1 MSAWAHVAL
10 FAGGTL
16 FGSAGFDMLSSDTAK
31 KGYTHV
37 IAATLR
43 AKDAVMTNAA
53 NTKETWNDMV
63 SDAKEINEEHAAKK
77 AAKAKAKAEAEYEDV
92 TDEDEEE
99 APKAAPK
106 KTAKKSGAKK

>member
-1 MSAWAHVAL
+1 MSAWSHIAL

-31 KGYTHV
+31 KGYTHI
-37 IAATLR
+37 IAGALR

-53 NTKETWNDMV
+53 NCKENWNDMV
-63 SDAKEINEEHAAKK
+63 SDAKEINEQHEAKK
-77 AAKAKAKAEAEYEDV
+77 AAKAAAKAEAEYEDV
-92 TDEDEEE
+92 TDEEEE

-106 KTAKKSGAKK
+106 KTTARKTGAKK

>member
-1 MSAWAHVAL
+1 MSAWGHVAL

-16 FGSAGFDMLSSDTAK
+16 FGSAGFDILSSDTAK

-63 SDAKEINEEHAAKK
+63 SDAREINEEHAAKK

-92 TDEDEEE
+92 TDEDEK
-99 APKAAPK
+99 APAAAPK
-106 KTAKKSGAKK
+106 KTTKKSGAKK

>member
-1 MSAWAHVAL
+1 MSAWTHIAL

-16 FGSAGFDMLSSDTAK
+16 FGSAGFDMLASDTAK

-37 IAATLR
+37 IAGALR
-43 AKDAVMTNAA
+43 AKDAIMENAA
-53 NTKETWNDMV
+53 NVKENYNDMV
-63 SDAKEINEEHAAKK
+63 SDAKELNEELAAKK

-92 TDEDEEE
+92 TEEDE

-106 KTAKKSGAKK
+106 KAAPKKSGAKK

>member
-1 MSAWAHVAL
+1 MSAWSHIAL

-37 IAATLR
+37 IAGALR
-43 AKDAVMTNAA
+43 CKDAIMTNAA

-63 SDAKEINEEHAAKK
+63 SDAKEINEQHEAKK

-92 TDEDEEE
+92 TEEDEEP
-99 APKAAPK
+99 APAPK
-106 KTAKKSGAKK
+106 KTTAKKSGAKK

>member
-1 MSAWAHVAL
+1 MSAWGHVAL

-63 SDAKEINEEHAAKK
+63 SDAREINEEHAAKK
-77 AAKAKAKAEAEYEDV
+77 AAKAKAKTEAEYEDV
-92 TDEDEEE
+92 TDEDEK
-99 APKAAPK
+99 APAAAPK
-106 KTAKKSGAKK
+106 KTTKKSGAKK

>member
-1 MSAWAHVAL
+1 MSAWGHVAL

-63 SDAKEINEEHAAKK
+63 SDAREINEEHAAKK

-92 TDEDEEE
+92 TDEDEK
-99 APKAAPK
+99 APAAAPK
-106 KTAKKSGAKK
+106 KTTKKSGAKK